1 MKTEL
6 SRKERLWIASKINK
20 LPIEVPVLTDQEL
33 INLYERLGIADIIA
47 DEAPKQKVL
56 SLYKDAVS
64 IKISEIHNMYGW
76 EKLDN
81 GVELTLSNLSNIGIR
96 GVDVVNLEVMDKAGD
111 MHYPDYRI
119 TELLNQ

>member
-119 TELLNQ
+119 AELLNQ